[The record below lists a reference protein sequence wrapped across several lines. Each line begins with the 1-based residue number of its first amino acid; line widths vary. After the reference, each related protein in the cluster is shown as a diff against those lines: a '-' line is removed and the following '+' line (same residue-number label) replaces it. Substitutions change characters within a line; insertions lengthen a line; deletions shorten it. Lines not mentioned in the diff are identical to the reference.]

1 MQNTL
6 WMTGVPSVRW
16 GASAMTLTSCGLSA
30 ELLFDLDMIKRWSPA
45 VLCQKNTLD
54 PFKPGL
60 KVLEK
65 QNKGTTMT
73 SFTFLDALCILDNF
87 RVTVLEV
94 VSLFFQLYS
103 IQGGFI
109 DMTLQEKNNVRL
121 SKYNGN
127 MDIKTALSL
136 WYKSILFIIIYN
148 VYLACFSCFFST
160 FLFSLNVHILGTRY
174 MSLSPSLTYTISV
187 WLLPVRG
194 HWVSTR

>member
-1 MQNTL
+1 M
-6 WMTGVPSVRW
+6 
-16 GASAMTLTSCGLSA
+16 
-30 ELLFDLDMIKRWSPA
+30 
-45 VLCQKNTLD
+45 D

-136 WYKSILFIIIYN
+136 
-148 VYLACFSCFFST
+148 
-160 FLFSLNVHILGTRY
+160 
-174 MSLSPSLTYTISV
+174 
-187 WLLPVRG
+187 
-194 HWVSTR
+194 